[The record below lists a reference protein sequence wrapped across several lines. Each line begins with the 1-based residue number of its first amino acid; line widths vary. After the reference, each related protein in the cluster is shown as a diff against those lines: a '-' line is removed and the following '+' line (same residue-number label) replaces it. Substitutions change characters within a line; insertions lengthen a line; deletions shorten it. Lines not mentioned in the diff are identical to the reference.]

1 MLNKLQKFR
10 QDLKKKGKGF
20 TLVELIVVIIIIAVL
35 AAVAIPAITGFQDSA
50 RKSRIE
56 TEHRQLV
63 SAVQSYL
70 GSQVDPETATAPSLD
85 DLKPYLSKNSQGS
98 AKVEDILAKDGAN
111 NGPAHKIVNNTL
123 VSTYTP
129 KGGGKAKTWTYDWK
143 ENSSAKAAT
152 PAAGNP

>member
-70 GSQVDPETATAPSLD
+70 GSQVDPENAAAPSLE

-98 AKVEDILAKDGAN
+98 AKVEDILAKDGN
-111 NGPAHKIVNNTL
+111 TVAHKIVNNTL

>member
-70 GSQVDPETATAPSLD
+70 GSQVDPENAAAPSLE

-98 AKVEDILAKDGAN
+98 AKVEDILAKDGN
-111 NGPAHKIVNNTL
+111 TVAHKIVNNTL

-129 KGGGKAKTWTYDWK
+129 KGGGQAKHWTYDWK
-143 ENSSAKAAT
+143 KNSKDQ
-152 PAAGNP
+152 

>member
-70 GSQVDPETATAPSLD
+70 GSQVDPETADVPNLD
-85 DLKPYLSKNSQGS
+85 ALKPYISKTSQKEGGLD
-98 AKVEDILAKDGAN
+98 KILAQD
-111 NGPAHKIVNNTL
+111 NGTAAHVIDKTAHTL
-123 VSTYTP
+123 TSKYTP
-129 KGGGKAKTWTYDWK
+129 KSGGEAKTWVYNWR
-143 ENSSAKAAT
+143 ENST
-152 PAAGNP
+152 N

>member
-63 SAVQSYL
+63 SAIQSYL
-70 GSQVDPETATAPSLD
+70 GSQVDPENAAAPSLE

-98 AKVEDILAKDGAN
+98 ANVEDILAKDGTN
-111 NGPAHKIVNNTL
+111 NGPAHVITGNKLI
-123 VSTYTP
+123 STYTP
-129 KGGGKAKTWTYDWK
+129 KSGGAAKTWTYDWK
-143 ENSSAKAAT
+143 SNSNSQ
-152 PAAGNP
+152 

>member
-70 GSQVDPETATAPSLD
+70 GSQVDPENATAPSLD

-98 AKVEDILAKDGAN
+98 AKVEDILAKDGN
-111 NGPAHKIVNNTL
+111 TVAHKIQNNTL

-129 KGGGKAKTWTYDWK
+129 KSGGTPKKWTYDWK
-143 ENSSAKAAT
+143 SNSSSQK
-152 PAAGNP
+152 